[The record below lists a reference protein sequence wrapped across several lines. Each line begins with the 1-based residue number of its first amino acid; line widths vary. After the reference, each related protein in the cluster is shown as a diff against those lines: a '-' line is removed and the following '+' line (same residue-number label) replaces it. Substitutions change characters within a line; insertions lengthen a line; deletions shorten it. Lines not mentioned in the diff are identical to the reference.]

1 MTSFPDSGSDEKQP
15 TGWEDSREL
24 YEQHLRER
32 ALAKAETRR
41 VSDSYSDVGS
51 GVSSLAGAVSKIVD
65 NDSEDPDERRK
76 RIEAEENGEA
86 LGTIFGK
93 GISLL
98 ADAVSDSS
106 VNASAQEPDHDDI
119 IDHQREEILREV
131 FEEDDYEDEDYDD
144 DEDEGFTMTL

>member
-1 MTSFPDSGSDEKQP
+1 MSFCKESFP

-106 VNASAQEPDHDDI
+106 MNASAQEPDHDDI
-119 IDHQREEILREV
+119 IDRQREEILREV

-144 DEDEGFTMTL
+144 DEDEEFTMTL